1 MEVYKS
7 YHYCHLSSCRA
18 PCPGFVLRDA
28 KDDQIIEGWEDL
40 IDAEGNAISKTGD
53 APIGIVKAYAPTIPK
68 PKVEINF
75 FDNCGVAELAAKIN
89 LDVPGVPKPIKK
101 SHVKEPSTDTKENK
115 KEATKTAH
123 VNETKS
129 RKEQLLEKLSLLDE
143 ENAIR
148 RQLISQHAALA
159 RSQHAL
165 RLRQQRTKLCTA
177 HKFKLGAILSTNQ
190 PFIDDAIAEVQ
201 LRRRQQA
208 SDAESARHLAL
219 VSSVSKL
226 APAGKYVNLRPVP
239 APPPSP
245 KPVAP
250 SNRSLWRQNQDRP
263 SKTPAP
269 FPFNLESFS
278 APRTKVV
285 HVHHHYPDSVV
296 DSSEDEAVEEDDN
309 YIEDDYVNEDNY
321 IEDDYVS
328 YVAEWYMDNYGHSYN
343 EDESD
348 VDEAELDNDEFYE
361 DEFNLDEFNEDESDV
376 AYSTSYGED
385 SDCSSGYDESSF

>member
-7 YHYCHLSSCRA
+7 YHYCHVWSCRA

-28 KDDQIIEGWEDL
+28 EDDQIIEGWENL
-40 IDAEGNAISKTGD
+40 IDAEGNTISKTGE

-101 SHVKEPSTDTKENK
+101 SPLKEPSTDTKENQ
-115 KEATKTAH
+115 KEATKTAPCLK
-123 VNETKS
+123 NKS
-129 RKEQLLEKLSLLDE
+129 RKEQLLAKLSLLDK
-143 ENAIR
+143 ENALR
-148 RQLISQHAALA
+148 RQLLSQHAALA
-159 RSQHAL
+159 RSQHAMK
-165 RLRQQRTKLCTA
+165 LRQQRTKLYTA
-177 HKFKLGAILSTNQ
+177 HKFKLGSVLSSNQ

-226 APAGKYVNLRPVP
+226 APDGKYVNLRPVP

-245 KPVAP
+245 RLLPP
-250 SNRSLWRQNQDRP
+250 SNRSLWRQNQEK
-263 SKTPAP
+263 SSWTPTP
-269 FPFNLESFS
+269 FPFRLESS
-278 APRTKVV
+278 APRPRIV
-285 HVHHHYPDSVV
+285 HVHHHHYPDSDG
-296 DSSEDEAVEEDDN
+296 DSSEDDSVEEEDN
-309 YIEDDYVNEDNY
+309 YIEDDYVNE
-321 IEDDYVS
+321 EDF
-328 YVAEWYMDNYGHSYN
+328 YVAEWYIANFGDSYN

-348 VDEAELDNDEFYE
+348 ECDEDGSDE
-361 DEFNLDEFNEDESDV
+361 DERDEDEFNEDMSDV
-376 AYSTSYGED
+376 AFSQSYSAFSTSYGED
-385 SDCSSGYDESSF
+385 SDWSSGYDESS

>member
-7 YHYCHLSSCRA
+7 YHYCHLWSCRA

-40 IDAEGNAISKTGD
+40 MDAEGNVISKTGD
-53 APIGIVKAYAPTIPK
+53 APIGIVKAYAPTFPK

-89 LDVPGVPKPIKK
+89 LDVPGVPKQIKK
-101 SHVKEPSTDTKENK
+101 SQSKEPSTDAKENK

-129 RKEQLLEKLSLLDE
+129 RKEQLLEKLSLLNK

-165 RLRQQRTKLCTA
+165 RLRQQRTKLYTA
-177 HKFKLGAILSTNQ
+177 HKFKLGSILSSNQ
-190 PFIDDAIAEVQ
+190 PFIDDALAEVQ
-201 LRRRQQA
+201 LRRRQEA
-208 SDAESARHLAL
+208 SDAESARHQAL

-226 APAGKYVNLRPVP
+226 APEGKYVNLRPVP

-263 SKTPAP
+263 SRTPAP

-285 HVHHHYPDSVV
+285 HVHHHHYPDSVV
-296 DSSEDEAVEEDDN
+296 DSSEDESLEEEEEDN
-309 YIEDDYVNEDNY
+309 YIEDNY
-321 IEDDYVS
+321 IEDDWVH
-328 YVAEWYMDNYGHSYN
+328 YVAEWYMDNFGHSYN
-343 EDESD
+343 EDGSD
-348 VDEAELDNDEFYE
+348 VDEAEFDEAEF
-361 DEFNLDEFNEDESDV
+361 DEDEFNEDESDV
-376 AYSTSYGED
+376 AFSTSYGED
-385 SDCSSGYDESSF
+385 SDCSSGYDESSS

>member
-7 YHYCHLSSCRA
+7 YHYCHLWSCRA

-28 KDDQIIEGWEDL
+28 EDDQIIEGWEDL
-40 IDAEGNAISKTGD
+40 IDAEGNTISKTGD

-89 LDVPGVPKPIKK
+89 LDVPGIPTTIKK
-101 SHVKEPSTDTKENK
+101 SLTKEPSTDAKDK
-115 KEATKTAH
+115 QKEATKTAH
-123 VNETKS
+123 LTKTKS
-129 RKEQLLEKLSLLDE
+129 RKEQLLRKLSAME
-143 ENAIR
+143 KENALR

-165 RLRQQRTKLCTA
+165 KLRQQRTKLCTA
-177 HKFKLGAILSTNQ
+177 HKFKLGSILSANQ
-190 PFIDDAIAEVQ
+190 PFIDDALAEVQ

-239 APPPSP
+239 ASPPSP
-245 KPVAP
+245 SPLAS
-250 SNRSLWRQNQDRP
+250 SNRSLWRQNQNKP
-263 SKTPAP
+263 NWTPTP
-269 FPFNLESFS
+269 FPFKLESMS
-278 APRTKVV
+278 TPRTKVIHV
-285 HVHHHYPDSVV
+285 HHHHYPDSVV
-296 DSSEDEAVEEDDN
+296 DSSEDESLEE
-309 YIEDDYVNEDNY
+309 EE
-321 IEDDYVS
+321 E
-328 YVAEWYMDNYGHSYN
+328 EFN

-348 VDEAELDNDEFYE
+348 VDEAEFDEDESNEDKFYEDEFYE
-361 DEFNLDEFNEDESDV
+361 DEFNEDKFNDDEFYEDESNEDEFNEDESD
-376 AYSTSYGED
+376 AAFSTSYGED
-385 SDCSSGYDESSF
+385 SDCSSGYDESSS

>member
-7 YHYCHLSSCRA
+7 YHYCHVWSCRA

-28 KDDQIIEGWEDL
+28 EDDQIIEGWEDL
-40 IDAEGNAISKTGD
+40 IDAERNTISKTGD

-89 LDVPGVPKPIKK
+89 LDVSGVPKPIKK
-101 SHVKEPSTDTKENK
+101 SQVKEPSTDTKENK

-123 VNETKS
+123 VNKTKS
-129 RKEQLLEKLSLLDE
+129 RKEQLLEKLSLLDK

-208 SDAESARHLAL
+208 SDAESTRHLAL
-219 VSSVSKL
+219 VSSVVKL

-263 SKTPAP
+263 SRTPTP

-285 HVHHHYPDSVV
+285 HVHHHHYPDSVI
-296 DSSEDEAVEEDDN
+296 DSSEDESVEEEDN
-309 YIEDDYVNEDNY
+309 YFEDDYVADY
-321 IEDDYVS
+321 IANFGD
-328 YVAEWYMDNYGHSYN
+328 SYN

-348 VDEAELDNDEFYE
+348 ECDEDGSDE
-361 DEFNLDEFNEDESDV
+361 DERDEDEFNEDMSDV
-376 AYSTSYGED
+376 AFSQSYSAFSTSYGED
-385 SDCSSGYDESSF
+385 SDRSSGYDESSS

>member
-7 YHYCHLSSCRA
+7 YHYCHLYSCRA
-18 PCPGFVLRDA
+18 PCLGFVLCDA
-28 KDDQIIEGWEDL
+28 KDDQIIEGWENL
-40 IDAEGNAISKTGD
+40 IDAEGNTISKTGE

-75 FDNCGVAELAAKIN
+75 FDNCNVAELAAKIN
-89 LDVPGVPKPIKK
+89 LDVPGVHTPIKK
-101 SHVKEPSTDTKENK
+101 SRTKKEPSTDIENIQ

-129 RKEQLLEKLSLLDE
+129 RKEQLLEKLSLLDK
-143 ENAIR
+143 ENALR
-148 RQLISQHAALA
+148 RQLLSQHAALT
-159 RSQHAL
+159 RSQHAMK
-165 RLRQQRTKLCTA
+165 LRQQRTKLYTA
-177 HKFKLGAILSTNQ
+177 HKFKLGSILSSNQ
-190 PFIDDAIAEVQ
+190 PFIDDALAEVQ

-208 SDAESARHLAL
+208 SDAESARHQAL

-226 APAGKYVNLRPVP
+226 APEGKYVNLRPGP

-263 SKTPAP
+263 SRTPTP

-285 HVHHHYPDSVV
+285 HVHHHHYPDSVI
-296 DSSEDEAVEEDDN
+296 DSSEDESVEEEDN
-309 YIEDDYVNEDNY
+309 YFEDDYVADY
-321 IEDDYVS
+321 IANFGD
-328 YVAEWYMDNYGHSYN
+328 SYN

-348 VDEAELDNDEFYE
+348 ECDEDGSDE
-361 DEFNLDEFNEDESDV
+361 DERDEDEFNEDMSDV
-376 AYSTSYGED
+376 AFSQSYSAFSTSYGED
-385 SDCSSGYDESSF
+385 SNWSSGYDESSS

>member
-7 YHYCHLSSCRA
+7 SHYCHLWSCRA

-28 KDDQIIEGWEDL
+28 EDDQIIEGWEDL
-40 IDAEGNAISKTGD
+40 IDAEGNTISKTGD

-89 LDVPGVPKPIKK
+89 LDVPGVQKQIKK
-101 SHVKEPSTDTKENK
+101 SQSKEPSTDAKENK

-123 VNETKS
+123 VNKTKS
-129 RKEQLLEKLSLLDE
+129 RKEQLLEKLSLLDK

-165 RLRQQRTKLCTA
+165 RLRQQRTKLYTA

-245 KPVAP
+245 KPLAP
-250 SNRSLWRQNQDRP
+250 SNRSLWRQNQDKP
-263 SKTPAP
+263 SRTPAP

-285 HVHHHYPDSVV
+285 HVHHHHFPDSVV

-321 IEDDYVS
+321 IEDDYVHH
-328 YVAEWYMDNYGHSYN
+328 VAEWYVDNFGPSYN

-348 VDEAELDNDEFYE
+348 E
-361 DEFNLDEFNEDESDV
+361 DEFDEDDFNEDDFNEDESDV
-376 AYSTSYGED
+376 AFSTSYGED
-385 SDCSSGYDESSF
+385 SDCSSGYDESSS

>member
-7 YHYCHLSSCRA
+7 YHYCHVWSCRA

-28 KDDQIIEGWEDL
+28 EDDQIIEGWEDL
-40 IDAEGNAISKTGD
+40 IDAERNTISKTGD

-68 PKVEINF
+68 PKVEFNF
-75 FDNCGVAELAAKIN
+75 FDNCGVADLAAKIN
-89 LDVPGVPKPIKK
+89 LDVPGVPTLIKK
-101 SHVKEPSTDTKENK
+101 ESIKEPSTDTKEYK

-123 VNETKS
+123 YLENKS
-129 RKEQLLEKLSLLDE
+129 RKEQLLSKLELLDK
-143 ENAIR
+143 ENALR

-208 SDAESARHLAL
+208 SDAESTRHLAL
-219 VSSVSKL
+219 VSSVVKL

-263 SKTPAP
+263 SRTPTP

-285 HVHHHYPDSVV
+285 HVHHHHYPDSVI
-296 DSSEDEAVEEDDN
+296 DSSEDESVEEEDN
-309 YIEDDYVNEDNY
+309 YFEDDYVADY
-321 IEDDYVS
+321 IANFGD
-328 YVAEWYMDNYGHSYN
+328 SYN

-348 VDEAELDNDEFYE
+348 ECDEDGSDE
-361 DEFNLDEFNEDESDV
+361 DEFNEDERDEDEFNEDMSDV
-376 AYSTSYGED
+376 AFSQSYSAFSTSYGED
-385 SDCSSGYDESSF
+385 SDWSSGYDESSS

>member
-1 MEVYKS
+1 MEVYKK
-7 YHYCHLSSCRA
+7 YHYCHLYSCRA
-18 PCPGFVLRDA
+18 PCLGFVLCDA
-28 KDDQIIEGWEDL
+28 KDDQIIEGWENL
-40 IDAEGNAISKTGD
+40 IDAEGNTISKTGE

-89 LDVPGVPKPIKK
+89 LDVPGVPTLIKK
-101 SHVKEPSTDTKENK
+101 SQIKEPSTDTKENQ
-115 KEATKTAH
+115 KEATKTAPCLK
-123 VNETKS
+123 NKS
-129 RKEQLLEKLSLLDE
+129 RKEQLLSKLELLDK
-143 ENAIR
+143 ENALR
-148 RQLISQHAALA
+148 RHLISQHAALA

-165 RLRQQRTKLCTA
+165 KLRQQRTKLCTA
-177 HKFKLGAILSTNQ
+177 HKFKLGSVLSSNQ

-263 SKTPAP
+263 SRTPAP

-285 HVHHHYPDSVV
+285 HVHHHHYPDSVV

-321 IEDDYVS
+321 IEDDYVHH
-328 YVAEWYMDNYGHSYN
+328 VAEWYVDNFGPSYN

-348 VDEAELDNDEFYE
+348 E
-361 DEFNLDEFNEDESDV
+361 DEFDEDDFNEDDFNEDESDV
-376 AYSTSYGED
+376 AFSTSYGED
-385 SDCSSGYDESSF
+385 SDCSSGYDESSS

>member
-7 YHYCHLSSCRA
+7 YHYCHLWSCRA

-40 IDAEGNAISKTGD
+40 IDAEGNTISKTGD

-89 LDVPGVPKPIKK
+89 LDVPGVPKQIKK
-101 SHVKEPSTDTKENK
+101 SQSKEPSTDAKENK

-123 VNETKS
+123 INKTKS
-129 RKEQLLEKLSLLDE
+129 RKEQLLEKLSLLDK

-165 RLRQQRTKLCTA
+165 RLRRQRTKLCTA

-190 PFIDDAIAEVQ
+190 PFIDDALAEVQ
-201 LRRRQQA
+201 LRRRQEA
-208 SDAESARHLAL
+208 SDAESVRHLAL
-219 VSSVSKL
+219 VSSVLKL
-226 APAGKYVNLRPVP
+226 APDGKYVNLRPVP

-245 KPVAP
+245 RPLPP
-250 SNRSLWRQNQDRP
+250 SKRSLRRQNHEKP
-263 SKTPAP
+263 SWTSTPFHFRLP
-269 FPFNLESFS
+269 FPFLRESFS
-278 APRTKVV
+278 TPRTEVV
-285 HVHHHYPDSVV
+285 HVHHHHYPESVV
-296 DSSEDEAVEEDDN
+296 DSSEENLVEEEDN
-309 YIEDDYVNEDNY
+309 YIEDDYVNE
-321 IEDDYVS
+321 EDYYV
-328 YVAEWYMDNYGHSYN
+328 
-343 EDESD
+343 DESD
-348 VDEAELDNDEFYE
+348 VDEAEFDE
-361 DEFNLDEFNEDESDV
+361 DEFESDV
-376 AYSTSYGED
+376 AKDQFESDVAEDEFESDVNFSTSYDED
-385 SDCSSGYDESSF
+385 SALSGCDESS

>member
-7 YHYCHLSSCRA
+7 YHYCHLWSCRA

-28 KDDQIIEGWEDL
+28 EDDQIIEGWEDL
-40 IDAEGNAISKTGD
+40 IDAEGNTISKTGD

-101 SHVKEPSTDTKENK
+101 SQLKEPSTDTKENK

-123 VNETKS
+123 VNKTKS
-129 RKEQLLEKLSLLDE
+129 RKEQLLEKLSLLDK

-165 RLRQQRTKLCTA
+165 RLRQQRTKLYTA

-263 SKTPAP
+263 SRTPTP

-285 HVHHHYPDSVV
+285 HVHHHHYPDSVV
-296 DSSEDEAVEEDDN
+296 DSSEDESLEEEEAN
-309 YIEDDYVNEDNY
+309 SYIEDNY
-321 IEDDYVS
+321 IEDDWVH
-328 YVAEWYMDNYGHSYN
+328 YVAEWYMDNYGPSNN

-348 VDEAELDNDEFYE
+348 VDEAEFDE
-361 DEFNLDEFNEDESDV
+361 DESNEDEFNEDESDV
-376 AYSTSYGED
+376 AFSTSYGED
-385 SDCSSGYDESSF
+385 SDCSSGYDESSS

>member
-7 YHYCHLSSCRA
+7 YHYCHVWSCRA

-28 KDDQIIEGWEDL
+28 EDDQIIEGWEDL
-40 IDAEGNAISKTGD
+40 IDAEGNTISKTGD

-89 LDVPGVPKPIKK
+89 LDVPGVPKQIKK
-101 SHVKEPSTDTKENK
+101 SQSKEPSTDAKENK

-129 RKEQLLEKLSLLDE
+129 RKEQLLEKLSLLNK

-165 RLRQQRTKLCTA
+165 RLRQQRTKLYTA
-177 HKFKLGAILSTNQ
+177 HKLKLGAILSTNQ

-208 SDAESARHLAL
+208 SDAESDRHLAL

-263 SKTPAP
+263 SRTPTP

-285 HVHHHYPDSVV
+285 HVHHHHYPDSVV
-296 DSSEDEAVEEDDN
+296 DSSEDESLEEEEAN
-309 YIEDDYVNEDNY
+309 SYIEDNY
-321 IEDDYVS
+321 IEDDWVH
-328 YVAEWYMDNYGHSYN
+328 YVAEWYMDNYGPSN
-343 EDESD
+343 KEDESD
-348 VDEAELDNDEFYE
+348 VDEAEFDE
-361 DEFNLDEFNEDESDV
+361 DEFNEDESDV
-376 AYSTSYGED
+376 AFSTSYGED
-385 SDCSSGYDESSF
+385 SDCSSGYDESSS